1 MKYAKVVQNER
12 GEDVLRIHWDQI
24 NLVEDPEQG
33 QRIEDYVSQLEEWFD
48 SLEEAEDKL
57 NDIEDRIEEVKE
69 LGKEEY
75 LDFENAVKDAIIFAY
90 QEEID
95 KLSEINES
103 INDTNTQL
111 IDAISKQVNRIR
123 QQRENERTEQEL
135 QEKQR
140 QLLYLSQDTSG
151 ANDLAILE
159 LRKEIEEGTVDYTDT
174 LID

>member
-75 LDFENAVKDAIIFAY
+75 LDLENAVKDALTASY
-90 QEEID
+90 
-95 KLSEINES
+95 
-103 INDTNTQL
+103 
-111 IDAISKQVNRIR
+111 
-123 QQRENERTEQEL
+123 
-135 QEKQR
+135 
-140 QLLYLSQDTSG
+140 
-151 ANDLAILE
+151 
-159 LRKEIEEGTVDYTDT
+159 
-174 LID
+174 